1 MKQALFFILFAL
13 LSITVSAQKGVVTG
27 VVKDAGNGNPLEGI
41 TVKLDNTPLWCVTDQ
56 RGSFYLETDITGDAT
71 LVFEHAD
78 FTTMKM
84 QITIYPGK
92 TLELGDIN
100 MRRINQAAQDIP
112 TISLSDSDADN
123 AVESQTIHG
132 LLSSSSDVFVKA
144 AAYTF
149 GPARFRI
156 RGYESNHTAVTI
168 NGFVANDLEF
178 GSPYWSDW
186 GGLND
191 VMRNTVITND
201 SRPSGYMFDPLGGS
215 TNIITKASEYRTGTK
230 LTYSNSNRTYGNRV
244 MVTHST
250 GLMENG
256 WAVTGSYSRR
266 WSEEGYVKGTFY
278 DAHGMFLSV
287 EKRINPA
294 HTLSFT
300 ALNSYYRR
308 GQAGAST
315 QEVYDMMDDNYYNPN
330 WGYQNGKVRNAR
342 VKHNN
347 KPLFTLSHNWNIS
360 EATKLV
366 TTAGYWF
373 GTDGGTALNWQ
384 GAADPRPDYYR
395 YLPSY
400 FTNDDDKQNAINQW
414 RTDSKVSQINW
425 DKFYRGNRQ
434 NYQEIYDDKGNLVA
448 QGNRAKYV
456 VEDRVNS
463 LNQFQF
469 NSILKHT
476 IDRNWSVTSGI
487 NFNRYINHV
496 YNKIDDLLGADYW
509 YDIDQFAERDFKDN
523 PEVYQNDLNNPYR
536 VVKKGDKYSHNYK
549 MHHYDGGLWAIAN
562 YTGSNYSLYGGAS
575 YNYTTYWREGLYR
588 KGLFKDNS
596 YGDSEKNNYHT
607 YGLKA
612 GGEYRITGRHI
623 ITANLAQGNRAPIM
637 RNTFVSPRTRNDI
650 VSGIKAETYYSADL
664 SYVVKLPNFSG
675 RLTGYYT
682 RVEDAT
688 DVKSFYHETHKNFV
702 NYSLTGIDKE
712 YKGLEIAGEYK
723 INATLV
729 ANTAVSLGRFLY
741 KSQPDFIVTQD
752 NSRDIIETGTVYS
765 KNFRLNG
772 LPQTAATVGITYNA
786 PKYWW
791 VGVNGSYF
799 DDIYIDFNPV
809 RRSTAAD
816 WILPEK
822 QKDAFTLDAFAGKSF
837 RFNGYYLSISANL
850 SNITNNKSFITG
862 GYEQLRFDQDNPDR
876 HQPKYYY
883 SYGFNY
889 FINASLSF

>member
-1 MKQALFFILFAL
+1 MFALFSTSLFA
-13 LSITVSAQKGVVTG
+13 QKASVKG
-27 VVKDAGNGNPLEGI
+27 VVKDADSGQPLQG
-41 TVKLDNTPLWCVTDQ
+41 VSVRQDNTPFGCTTDNM
-56 RGSFYLETDITGDAT
+56 GSFLLETDIVGNVNMVFQFSGFGVQQVNTT
-71 LVFEHAD
+71 LSAGQTVD
-78 FTTMKM
+78 
-84 QITIYPGK
+84 
-92 TLELGDIN
+92 LGEVVLK
-100 MRRINQAAQDIP
+100 RVYQASQDIP
-112 TISLSDSDADN
+112 TISLSDSDSEN
-123 AVESQTIHG
+123 AAESQTIHG

-168 NGFVANDLEF
+168 NGFVANDMEF

-191 VMRNTVITND
+191 VMRNSVITND

-215 TNIITKASEYRTGTK
+215 TNIITNASEYRVGTK
-230 LTYSNSNRTYGNRV
+230 ITYSNSNRTYGNRA

-250 GLMENG
+250 GLMDNG

-278 DAHGMFLSV
+278 DAHAFFLSV
-287 EKRINPA
+287 EKRFNPA

-308 GQAGAST
+308 GQASAST
-315 QEVYDMMDDNYYNPN
+315 QEVYDMLDDNYYNAN
-330 WGYQNGKVRNAR
+330 WGYQNGEVRNAR

-347 KPLFTLSHNWNIS
+347 KPLFTLTHNWTMSN
-360 EATKLV
+360 ATKLA
-366 TTAGYWF
+366 TTVGYWF

-400 FTNDDDKQNAINQW
+400 FSEPGDKEYVKTQW
-414 RTDSKVSQINW
+414 RTNPNVRQINW
-425 DKFYRGNRQ
+425 DKFYYANRQ
-434 NYQEIYDDKGNLVA
+434 NYEQIKDANGNVVA
-448 QGNRAKYV
+448 EGNRAKYV

-469 NSILKHT
+469 NSVLKHKLN
-476 IDRNWSVTSGI
+476 DKLNLNGGI
-487 NFNRYINHV
+487 SFNSYINHV
-496 YNKIDDLLGADYW
+496 YNKIDDLLGADFW

-523 PEVYQNDLNNPYR
+523 PDAYQSDLRNPYR

-549 MHHYDGGLWAIAN
+549 MYHYDGGLWAIAN
-562 YTGSNYSLYGGAS
+562 YSGSNYSLYGGAS
-575 YNYTTYWREGLYR
+575 YNYVSFWRDGLFQ

-596 YGDSEKNNYHT
+596 YGESEKNNYHT

-612 GGEYRITGRHI
+612 GGDYRITGRHVV
-623 ITANLAQGNRAPIM
+623 TANLAQGNRAPIM

-664 SYVVKLPNFSG
+664 SYVVKLPSFSG

-688 DVKSFYHETHKNFV
+688 DVKSFYHEGHKNFV
-702 NYSLTGIDKE
+702 NYTLTGIDKE

-723 INATLV
+723 ISATLV

-741 KSQPDFIVTQD
+741 KSEPAFIVTQD

-772 LPQTAATVGITYNA
+772 IPQTAATVGITYNA
-786 PKYWW
+786 PQYWW
-791 VGVNGSYF
+791 IGVNASYF

-809 RRSTAAD
+809 RRSTAD
-816 WILPEK
+816 WWKGPEK
-822 QKDAFTLDAFAGKSF
+822 QDNAVTVDAFCGKSF
-837 RFNGYYLSISANL
+837 RWNGYYLSISANL
-850 SNITNNKSFITG
+850 SNITNNKDFVTG
-862 GYEQLRFDQDNPDR
+862 GYEQLRFDQDKEDVL
-876 HQPKYYY
+876 HKPKYFY

-889 FINASLSF
+889 FINVSLSF